1 MKLPHI
7 LIAVGL
13 TVIWGLNFVIIRFGL
28 DHFPPL
34 LFATLRFVFAGLPIL
49 IVPRPKIPFGRLAAI
64 SATLFVAQFGFLFPA
79 MQVGFPPGLAS
90 LTLQIQS
97 FFTVVLAAAVL
108 GERPSWRNLLGL
120 AVAFLGLAAIAS
132 TVGTG
137 GVTLAGF
144 VLMMC
149 SALGWATGN
158 VVLRSSPKADM
169 FPLIVW
175 VSALAALP
183 LLVLSLVFEGANAD
197 LQALIHI
204 DIPAVGS
211 LAYIVILSTLLGF
224 VVWAELLK
232 RYPAGLV
239 APFTLLVPVS
249 GTISAYL
256 ILGEQFGPMRLAGM
270 ALILVGIAVNTLPVE
285 RLWRRGA
292 AETGNGR
299 VVSR

>member
-34 LFATLRFVFAGLPIL
+34 LFATLRFVAAGLPAIF
-49 IVPRPKIPFGRLAAI
+49 IPRPKMAFGRLLAI
-64 SATLFVAQFGFLFPA
+64 SATLFMAQFGFLFSS

-90 LTLQIQS
+90 LTLQVQGI
-97 FFTVVLAAAVL
+97 FTVILAAFTL
-108 GERPSWRNLLGL
+108 GERPGRRNLLGL
-120 AVAFLGLAAIAS
+120 AVAFVGLAAIAS

-137 GVTLAGF
+137 GVTPFGF
-144 VLMMC
+144 VLMML
-149 SALGWATGN
+149 SAFGWASGN
-158 VVLRSSPKADM
+158 VILRSSPKVDM

-175 VSALAALP
+175 ISALAVPP
-183 LLVLSLVFEGANAD
+183 LLVLSLIIEGAAAD
-197 LQALIHI
+197 ATALAHVDLAAI
-204 DIPAVGS
+204 GS

-224 VVWAELLK
+224 FVWAELLK

-256 ILGEQFGPMRLAGM
+256 ILGESFGPVRLLGM

-285 RLWRRGA
+285 RIWRR
-292 AETGNGR
+292 R
-299 VVSR
+299 